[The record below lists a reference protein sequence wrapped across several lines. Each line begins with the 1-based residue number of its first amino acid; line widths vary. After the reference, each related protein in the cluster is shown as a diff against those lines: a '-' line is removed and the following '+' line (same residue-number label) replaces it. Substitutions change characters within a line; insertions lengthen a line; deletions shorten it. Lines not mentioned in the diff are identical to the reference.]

1 MGELTINEKR
11 KIIRREFKQF
21 NQENGFRFVRPN
33 TLLRERNDILQYLQF
48 KIKAGY
54 INCEIASQPLYIPA
68 SVFSLNI
75 STGIQ
80 FLGASGRTAEE
91 FALDVQDILQ
101 LIAAG
106 GMQWFE
112 DMGVP
117 ENLIKNT
124 LDQNYKLTQGYAPV
138 LKLRTVAMSHLYLA
152 HIAEGI
158 LYMEKTIAEYS
169 KYPNSSMGAVIVPG
183 RICRKYSA
191 RAAHH
196 VRRGS
201 IWLKATRK
209 RSPTNSNP
217 LLPKPGITFA
227 LDDKKYAL

>member
-54 INCEIASQPLYIPA
+54 ISCEIASQPLYIPA
-68 SVFSLNI
+68 SAFNLNI
-75 STGIQ
+75 SIEIQ
-80 FLGASGRTAEE
+80 FLGRKTRPHWGASDRTEDE
-91 FALDVQDILQ
+91 FALDVQDMLQ

-138 LKLRTVAMSHLYLA
+138 LKLRTVAMSHLYLG
-152 HIAEGI
+152 HIDEGI
-158 LYMEKTIAEYS
+158 LYMEKLISEYS
-169 KYPNSSMGAVIVPG
+169 KYPGSRIGADIIPDCQVWIDIAKSHPEEIPDKFKSIIAETRNNL
-183 RICRKYSA
+183 RIQ
-191 RAAHH
+191 
-196 VRRGS
+196 
-201 IWLKATRK
+201 
-209 RSPTNSNP
+209 
-217 LLPKPGITFA
+217 
-227 LDDKKYAL
+227 

>member
-1 MGELTINEKR
+1 MGELTINEKQ

-33 TLLRERNDILQYLQF
+33 TLLRAQNDILQYLQF

-54 INCEIASQPLYIPA
+54 MSCEIASQPLYIPA

-80 FLGASGRTAEE
+80 FLGRKKRSNWGASDRTEKE
-91 FALDVQDILQ
+91 FALDVQDMLQ
-101 LIAAG
+101 LIATG

-124 LDQNYKLTQGYAPV
+124 LNMNKLTQGYAPV
-138 LKLRTVAMSHLYLA
+138 LRLRTVAMSHLYLG
-152 HIAEGI
+152 HIDEGI

-169 KYPNSSMGAVIVPG
+169 KYPNSRMGAVIVPDCQAWIDVAKNHPEEISEKFKSIITETRNNL
-183 RICRKYSA
+183 RIR
-191 RAAHH
+191 
-196 VRRGS
+196 
-201 IWLKATRK
+201 
-209 RSPTNSNP
+209 
-217 LLPKPGITFA
+217 
-227 LDDKKYAL
+227 